1 MKVRTTIVTVLLFSL
16 LGGVVALGTS
26 GCASRTEETGIP
38 DVETIEIKE
47 YQGENL
53 SSINDFRENS
63 IAGPQYIDKEKYRL
77 TITGLVDNPL
87 TLTYDE
93 VINQYQSQ
101 QKVIK
106 LDCVEGWSVTI
117 LWEGVLIKDLLQTAG
132 IKPEAKAVIF
142 RAYDGYSTAL
152 PLDYL
157 TEKNIILAYIMN
169 GVTIPP
175 ERGFPFQVVAESKW
189 GYKWAKWVTEIE
201 LSDDTNYR
209 GFWEERGYSND
220 GSLDKEFFDYNQ

>member
-1 MKVRTTIVTVLLFSL
+1 MKISAIIIAALLVSFLCGMVAFSI
-16 LGGVVALGTS
+16 A
-26 GCASRTEETGIP
+26 GCSSQLEENEVP
-38 DVETIEIKE
+38 SLETIEIKE

-53 SSINDFRENS
+53 SSITDFRENS

-77 TITGLVDNPL
+77 AVTGLVDNPRS
-87 TLTYDE
+87 LTYDE

-117 LWEGVLIKDLLQTAG
+117 LWEGVYIKDLLQSTG
-132 IKPEAKAVIF
+132 VKPETKVVIF
-142 RAYDGYSTAL
+142 HSYDGYSTSL
-152 PLDYL
+152 PIEYIMD
-157 TEKNIILAYIMN
+157 KNIILAYRIN
-169 GVTIPP
+169 GVTLPP

-201 LSDDTNYR
+201 LSDDINYQ
-209 GFWEERGYSND
+209 GYWEERGYSND
-220 GSLDKEFFDYNQ
+220 GDLDKEFFDFNQ

>member
-1 MKVRTTIVTVLLFSL
+1 VKVRTTIFTVLLFSL

-26 GCASRTEETGIP
+26 GCASRTEETGVP
-38 DVETIEIKE
+38 NVNAIEIKE

-63 IAGPQYIDKEKYRL
+63 IAGPQYIEKDKYRL

-201 LSDDTNYR
+201 LSDDPNYR

>member
-1 MKVRTTIVTVLLFSL
+1 VKGRTIISTVLLFSF
-16 LGGVVALGTS
+16 LGGAVALGVS
-26 GCASRTEETGIP
+26 GCTSSLEEKEAP
-38 DVETIEIKE
+38 NLETIEIKE

-53 SSINDFRENS
+53 SSVNYFRENS
-63 IAGPQYIDKEKYRL
+63 IAGPQYIDKDKYRL

-93 VINQYQSQ
+93 AINQHQSQ

-117 LWEGVLIKDLLQTAG
+117 LWEGINIKDILQSAG
-132 IKPEAKAVIF
+132 IKPEAKVVIF
-142 RAYDGYSTAL
+142 RSYDGYSTAL
-152 PLDYL
+152 PLDYV
-157 TEKNIILAYIMN
+157 TDKNIIIAYKMN
-169 GVTIPP
+169 GIAIPP

-209 GFWEERGYSND
+209 GYWEERGYSNAGD
-220 GSLDKEFFDYNQ
+220 LDKEFFEFNQ

>member
-1 MKVRTTIVTVLLFSL
+1 VKVRTTIVTVLLFSL
-16 LGGVVALGTS
+16 LGGVVALDTS
-26 GCASRTEETGIP
+26 GCASRTEETGVP
-38 DVETIEIKE
+38 NVNTIEIKE

-53 SSINDFRENS
+53 SSINDFIENS
-63 IAGPQYIDKEKYRL
+63 IAGPQDVDKEKYRL

-117 LWEGVLIKDLLQTAG
+117 LWEGALIKDILQPAG
-132 IKPEAKAVIF
+132 IKPETNTVIF
-142 RAYDGYSTAL
+142 YAYDGYSTSL
-152 PLDYL
+152 PLDYI
-157 TEKNIILAYIMN
+157 TEKNIILAYKMN

-175 ERGFPFQVVAESKW
+175 ERGFPFQVVAESKR

-209 GFWEERGYSND
+209 GFWESRGYSND

>member
-1 MKVRTTIVTVLLFSL
+1 MKARTVIITVLLFSF
-16 LGGVVALGTS
+16 LGGAVALGVS
-26 GCASRTEETGIP
+26 GCTSSLKEKEVP
-38 DVETIEIKE
+38 NLETIEIKE

-63 IAGPQYIDKEKYRL
+63 IAGPQYIDEEKYRL
-77 TITGLVDNPL
+77 TVTGLVNNPL

-93 VINQYQSQ
+93 VINQHQSQ

-117 LWEGVLIKDLLQTAG
+117 LWEGIYVKDLIQSAG
-132 IKPEAKAVIF
+132 VKPETKVVIF
-142 RAYDGYSTAL
+142 RSYDGYSTAL
-152 PLDYL
+152 PLEYIID
-157 TEKNIILAYIMN
+157 KNIILAYKMN

-201 LSDDTNYR
+201 LSNDTNYR
-209 GFWEERGYSND
+209 GYWEERGYSND
-220 GSLDKEFFDYNQ
+220 GDLDKEFFDFNQ

>member
-1 MKVRTTIVTVLLFSL
+1 MKARTVIITVLLFSF
-16 LGGVVALGTS
+16 LGGAVALGVS
-26 GCASRTEETGIP
+26 GCTSSLKEKEVP
-38 DVETIEIKE
+38 NLETIEIKE

-77 TITGLVDNPL
+77 TVTGLVNNPL

-93 VINQYQSQ
+93 VVDQNQSQ

-117 LWEGVLIKDLLQTAG
+117 LWEGIYIKDLVQSAG
-132 IKPEAKAVIF
+132 VKPETKVVIF
-142 RAYDGYSTAL
+142 RSYDGYSTAL
-152 PLDYL
+152 PLEYIID
-157 TEKNIILAYIMN
+157 KNIILAYKMN
-169 GVTIPP
+169 GITIPA

-201 LSDDTNYR
+201 LSNDTNYR
-209 GFWEERGYSND
+209 GYWEERGYSND
-220 GSLDKEFFDYNQ
+220 GDLDKEFFDFNQ